1 MFDTP
6 VQRRRVRITLAVAF
20 LLLAVSI
27 GAGHLWSR
35 HGYTLVFPFNN
46 MLTGTSATLRFPATD
61 VGLEDRFPNTTLH
74 VRFVGAGT
82 PSWEYY
88 KSFPMRLDISASISM
103 AVVPTLGADTPEHAS
118 AAIPSIALDDDA
130 ACELLVANRAL
141 LTDQFDVTLGR
152 AMPNTVRGNHTRDLR
167 HLIESGRVRGDRWEL
182 VGPGIT
188 YTLASLLH
196 PRWVAIAGALAGVA
210 GIVIFSRVGRPVAG
224 CCMHCGY
231 DLRATPHGSPCPE
244 CGNTPSADGG
254 QAVGA

>member
-1 MFDTP
+1 M
-6 VQRRRVRITLAVAF
+6 TLALAC
-20 LLLAVSI
+20 LLFAVSI
-27 GAGHLWSR
+27 GTGHLWAR

-46 MLTGTSATLRFPATD
+46 MLSGSNATLIFPAAA
-61 VGLEDRFPNTTLH
+61 VGLVDRYPNTTLH

-103 AVVPTLGADTPEHAS
+103 SVVPTLGAGTPEHTS
-118 AAIPSIALDDDA
+118 ATIPNIALDDA
-130 ACELLVANRAL
+130 ATCELLVANRAL
-141 LTDQFDVTLGR
+141 LMEQFDVTLGR
-152 AMPNTVRGNHTRDLR
+152 AMSSTVRGDHTRDLR

-210 GIVIFSRVGRPVAG
+210 GIVIFSRLGRPVAG
-224 CCMHCGY
+224 CCLRCGY
-231 DLRATPHGSPCPE
+231 DLRATPNGKPCPE

-254 QAVGA
+254 KAVGA